1 MRVTTEIFV
10 SALIRRVFGQG
21 GFAAVIRRGAPEAGA
36 VFIVTRDR
44 VGEAALFGPAPQS
57 AYGAEP
63 SGGRQFMP
71 VGSNLDERSLDE
83 RLAREQRFD
92 SDIWVIELEPGAMPL
107 GELVELTKP

>member
-21 GFAAVIRRGAPEAGA
+21 GFAAVIRRGAAEAGA

-44 VGEAALFGPAPQS
+44 MGEAALYGPAPQS
-57 AYGAEP
+57 AYGGETG
-63 SGGRQFMP
+63 GGRQFMP
-71 VGSNLDERSLDE
+71 VGSNLDERALEE

-92 SDIWVIELEPGAMPL
+92 SDIWVIELEPGTTPV
-107 GELVELTKP
+107 GELVEITRP